1 METVSFT
8 RMSDGTK
15 ADYDLLHAREQ
26 QFIAALPD
34 RIMSHL
40 KLLEDSTSG
49 YQISRLD
56 HSLQTATRAVHD
68 GADVDWIV
76 TALVHDIGDMLA
88 PVNHDTVAAAILAP
102 YVRAEC
108 TWVLRHHGLFQLKYY
123 GEHVGQN
130 PDGRERFKDHA
141 NYDACV
147 AFCELWDQ
155 TSFDPAYPTWTLEQ
169 FEPYVREVFTREA
182 WDPAVIREG
191 ERVPLVTAQAAE

>member
-26 QFIAALPD
+26 KFIAALPD
-34 RIMSHL
+34 RIMTHL

-56 HSLQTATRAVHD
+56 HSLQTATRAVND

-123 GEHVGQN
+123 GAHTGQN
-130 PDGRERFKDHA
+130 PDGRERFKDHP
-141 NYDACV
+141 NYAACL

-169 FEPYVREVFTREA
+169 FAPHVREVFTREA
-182 WDPAVIREG
+182 WNPAVIRDG
-191 ERVPLVTAQAAE
+191 EQVPLTTAQAAE